1 MYIPTTNTE
10 TLFGIDFF
18 DQNNIRNFI
27 NSHFLQVIIIDI
39 SILEI
44 EPATQK
50 DFIKSFLIN
59 LSFESRI
66 ITQEPEV
73 QHFQFF

>member
-1 MYIPTTNTE
+1 MDGFKNFCMYIPTTNTE

-27 NSHFLQVIIIDI
+27 NSHFLQVIIIYI

-50 DFIKSFLIN
+50 DS
-59 LSFESRI
+59 
-66 ITQEPEV
+66 IT
-73 QHFQFF
+73 HLKIT